1 MEDYLIIN
9 ARSSFPIENQREP
22 YSIYS
27 RSTPLI
33 IVSELALHLAQGW
46 SKYFRISSF
55 RSIHLHLYWPSSCP
69 SSRSG

>member
-22 YSIYS
+22 YSIDS

-33 IVSELALHLAQGW
+33 IVSELALHLAQG
-46 SKYFRISSF
+46 
-55 RSIHLHLYWPSSCP
+55 
-69 SSRSG
+69 